1 MATPEIL
8 NLNPKNVWKHFHSL
22 TQIPRPTGQMKQV
35 TKFIMDFGQS
45 LNLETVQDKAGN
57 VVIKKPATKGNEGA
71 KTVILQS
78 HLDMVPQKNS
88 DVKHDFATDPITTI
102 VDGEWVKAHSTTL
115 GADNGIGCAMMM
127 AVLEDTSLL
136 HPALEALFTVDEEV
150 GMDGANDLEGHLLE
164 GSMMLNLDTEEDGE
178 LCIGCAGGRDV
189 NVSFQ
194 FQPDKTIDPGDVS
207 FKISLRGLKGGHSGV
222 QIHLGR
228 ANANKL
234 MNRFLKDV
242 VTNYEARIADIQ
254 GGSLRNAIPRESFV
268 VLTIPAQLS
277 DDLIDLVSEYETLF
291 REDFAG
297 IEDSISFKAE
307 PTDLPA
313 YLLPEEIQDDLINA
327 VEGCPNGVISYL
339 ADFPGVV
346 ESSLNLAMVKT
357 TEEQIEVKL
366 LVRSSSESRK
376 DWVCSSVESV
386 FQLAGAKV
394 EFNGDYPG
402 WQPDAHSKLLALM
415 ERVYLEKY
423 EQRPTVMVIH
433 AGLECGIIQSNVA
446 QKLDIVSFGPT
457 ITGAHSPDEAVKIEC
472 VEKSY
477 DYLLAIL
484 EKLD

>member
-1 MATPEIL
+1 MATAEIL
-8 NLNPKNVWKHFHSL
+8 DINPKNVWKHFYSL

-35 TKFIMDFGQS
+35 TQFMMDFGQS
-45 LNLETVQDKAGN
+45 LHLETIQDKVGN
-57 VVIKKPATKGNEGA
+57 VVIKKPATKGYEGA

-78 HLDMVPQKNS
+78 HLDMVPQKNA
-88 DVKHDFATDPITTI
+88 DVAHDFATDPIATI

-115 GADNGIGCAMMM
+115 GADNGVGCAMMM
-127 AVLEDTSLL
+127 AVLEDASLA
-136 HPALEALFTVDEEV
+136 HPAIEALFTVDEEV
-150 GMDGANDLEGHLLE
+150 GMDGANGLEGGMLE
-164 GSMMLNLDTEEDGE
+164 GAVMLNLDTEEDGE

-189 NVSFQ
+189 NISFQ
-194 FQPDKTIDPGDVS
+194 FQSDVMIDPGDIA

-268 VLTIPAQLS
+268 VLTIPEQLS
-277 DDLIDLVSEYETLF
+277 DDLIDLVKEYETLF

-297 IEDSISFKAE
+297 IEDGISFKAE
-307 PTDLPA
+307 RTDLPTA
-313 YLLPEEIQDDLINA
+313 LLPEEIQDDLINA

-346 ESSLNLAMVKT
+346 ESSLNLAMIKS
-357 TEEQIEVKL
+357 TEDQIEVKL

-376 DWVCSSVESV
+376 DWVCSSVESL
-386 FQLAGAKV
+386 FRLAGAKV
-394 EFNGDYPG
+394 EFDGDYPG
-402 WQPDAHSKLLALM
+402 WQPNAHSGLLALM

-423 EQRPTVMVIH
+423 DQRPKVMVIH
-433 AGLECGIIQSNVA
+433 AGLECGIIQSNVS

-457 ITGAHSPDEAVKIEC
+457 ITGAHSPDEAVKIES
-472 VEKSY
+472 VGKAY

-484 EKLD
+484 EKLN